1 MSDIENIYEGTLPR
15 QLAFVLKQLEEM
27 GVKRQDTDRSV
38 AQSGSAAGLGPVG
51 RRFKSCRSDQFGLK
65 LTEQKKP
72 QPPQE

>member
-1 MSDIENIYEGTLPR
+1 MDNIEDIYEGKLPR

-27 GVKRQDTDRSV
+27 GVKRQDTDHNISKPDGSWFKPKRS
-38 AQSGSAAGLGPVG
+38 S
-51 RRFKSCRSDQFGLK
+51 QFGLK